1 MKLSNITFLEE
12 KNNDYV
18 VLNLIRGI
26 AEIKSFFMTSG
37 SIEIDKIIDVQDLS
51 YKIDG
56 FKFKMVDGDFLNL
69 DLYLS
74 KI

>member
-18 VLNLIRGI
+18 VLNLISGT
-26 AEIKSFFMTSG
+26 EDIKSFFVTSG
-37 SIEIDKIIDVQDLS
+37 SIENDKLIDFQNCSYNIDE
-51 YKIDG
+51 
-56 FKFKMVDGDFLNL
+56 FKFELVNEEFLNL

>member
-18 VLNLIRGI
+18 VLNLISGI
-26 AEIKSFFMTSG
+26 SEIKSFFVTSG
-37 SIEIDKIIDVQDLS
+37 SIEIDKIIDVNNLS
-51 YKIDG
+51 YNIDG
-56 FKFKMVDGDFLNL
+56 FKFELVDEDFLNL